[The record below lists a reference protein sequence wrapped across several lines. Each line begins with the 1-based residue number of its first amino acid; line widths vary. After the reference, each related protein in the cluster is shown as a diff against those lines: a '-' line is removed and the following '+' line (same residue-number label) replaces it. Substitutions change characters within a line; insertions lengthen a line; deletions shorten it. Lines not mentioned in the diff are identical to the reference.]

1 MSHHR
6 RSDATDETHH
16 KGSLLSRMT
25 KDGKPLSGRSL
36 ADRITRDGDDSDSSA
51 PPKRDLLSRITRGDD
66 DAPSN
71 PRHRNTRNEES
82 YGRLPDDNYGRLNSH
97 SIYQPRSRRPQR
109 DENYGRLKDDDSAPR
124 ETDFQEPTSGSNGND
139 LLNRIT
145 WVRDG
150 GGDTRRQKADQGFSI
165 RGSATTQPSAGGF
178 TIRGAAG
185 GE

>member
-25 KDGKPLSGRSL
+25 KDGKPLAPRSL
-36 ADRITRDGDDSDSSA
+36 ADRITRDGDDSDSPA
-51 PPKRDLLSRITRGDD
+51 PPKRDLLSRITRGDE
-66 DAPSN
+66 N
-71 PRHRNTRNEES
+71 PRPKNPRNDES
-82 YGRLPDDNYGRLNSH
+82 YGRLRDDNYGRLNAH
-97 SIYQPRSRRPQR
+97 SDYQPRSRRPQR

-124 ETDFQEPTSGSNGND
+124 EADFQDPTSGSNGND

-150 GGDTRRQKADQGFSI
+150 GGEQRRQNVEKGFSI

-178 TIRGAAG
+178 SIRGAAS